1 MTMTTSEG
9 RAAVGARIVLPG
21 HDDTVA
27 RVDVHEVSFGA
38 RVTRTMLMAAV
49 WGTITTAT
57 FLITMFDPFMTSL
70 PALVG
75 TMAVYRG
82 WKGRFQVR
90 SFRGGC
96 PRCGADITLKPN
108 SRVSAPHPLV
118 CYACHH
124 EPQLVFVRG

>member
-1 MTMTTSEG
+1 MTTSEG
-9 RAAVGARIVLPG
+9 PAAVGARIVLPG
-21 HDDTVA
+21 HADTVA
-27 RVDVHEVSFGA
+27 KVEVREVTFGG
-38 RVTRTMLMAAV
+38 RVTRTLGRAAL
-49 WGTITTAT
+49 WSTITTAT

-75 TMAVYRG
+75 AMAVYRG

-96 PRCGADITLKPN
+96 PRCGAEIQIKPD

-118 CYACHH
+118 CYGCHH

>member
-1 MTMTTSEG
+1 MTTSEG
-9 RAAVGARIVLPG
+9 QAAVGARIVLPG
-21 HDDTVA
+21 HADTVA
-27 RVDVHEVSFGA
+27 KVEVREVTFGG
-38 RVTRTMLMAAV
+38 RVTRTLGQAAL

-75 TMAVYRG
+75 AMAVYRS

-96 PRCGADITLKPN
+96 PRCGTEIQLKPD
-108 SRVSAPHPLV
+108 SRVAAPHPLV
-118 CYACHH
+118 CYSCHH